1 MKIILLQ
8 RVSACVFGAGLIL
21 CLTTAPVPAGE
32 GGPARPVSGT
42 ASWFGAWH
50 HGKNTAS
57 GEPFDM
63 YSMTAAHRKLPF
75 GTVIRVTNTRNGR
88 NVVVRVND
96 RGPYRK
102 KRILD
107 LSYAAAERLDMR
119 VSGTAPITLE
129 VVGDTGGRPLEA
141 GQAFFVRLAEQPPAS
156 PAFLEQQMGRLVRV
170 GFQEAPTLLHTTD
183 DAVALGPFDSFQA
196 AQETLVRIST
206 LYPFAV
212 IMLTDRDRARPVAP
226 VPDAASPG
234 F

>member
-1 MKIILLQ
+1 MKSILLQ
-8 RVSACVFGAGLIL
+8 RVSACVFGAGLML
-21 CLTTAPVPAGE
+21 CLAASAFAE
-32 GGPARPVSGT
+32 GSGPARPVSGT

-63 YSMTAAHRKLPF
+63 YAMTAAHRKLPF
-75 GTVIRVTNTRNGR
+75 GTVIRVTNTRNGK
-88 NVVVRVND
+88 NVVVRIND

-129 VVGDTGGRPLEA
+129 VVGDTGGRPLEE
-141 GQAFFVRLAEQPPAS
+141 GQAFFVRLAEQAPAS
-156 PAFLEQQMGRLVRV
+156 ASFLEQQMGRLVRV

-183 DAVALGPFDSFQA
+183 DAVALGPFDNFQS

-206 LYPFAV
+206 LYPLAS
-212 IMLTDRDRARPVAP
+212 IMLTGRDRARPAALVPEAAP
-226 VPDAASPG
+226 AG
-234 F
+234 L